1 MAFYYF
7 LSKDGEDIICLD
19 AERDISVT
27 RNNTAST
34 SSIMS
39 GAVKTDGFEI
49 GNRVIT
55 INGVLTYSKSPR
67 QKIDGNPTP
76 LSFQRLLDELIK
88 SKQRFTL
95 FSNKRGDQLFDDI
108 DDCIILNHS
117 VQSRDL
123 NSITASI
130 TIQEQFVTDA
140 ARTTTIPPKLSSEVE
155 AGLSKESDQGS
166 GTSTE
171 TSEEDTANYTGL
183 KRLGLSVAD
192 VLSGNT
198 SGAE

>member
-1 MAFYYF
+1 MAFYYL
-7 LSKDGEDIICLD
+7 LSKDGDNIICLD
-19 AERDISVT
+19 AENNISVS

-49 GNRVIT
+49 GNRVVT

-76 LSFQRLLDELIK
+76 LSFQRLLDELVK

-95 FSNKRGDQLFDDI
+95 FSNKRGEQLFDDI
-108 DDCIILNHS
+108 DDCIILSHS

-123 NSITASI
+123 NSISASI

-140 ARTTTIPPKLSSEVE
+140 ATVVPNAVISAKHP
-155 AGLSKESDQGS
+155 GLTQESDQGS

-171 TSEEDTANYTGL
+171 VEASDYINNTRSEFNQTRA
-183 KRLGLSVAD
+183 K
-192 VLSGNT
+192 
-198 SGAE
+198 

>member
-49 GNRVIT
+49 GNRVVT

-76 LSFQRLLDELIK
+76 LSFQRLIDELVK

-95 FSNKRGDQLFDDI
+95 FSNKRGEQLFDDI
-108 DDCIILNHS
+108 DDCIIVSHS

-123 NSITASI
+123 NSISASI

-171 TSEEDTANYTGL
+171 TSEEDTKNYT
-183 KRLGLSVAD
+183 LGAKILNEGGD
-192 VLSGNT
+192 LFSGFT
-198 SGAE
+198 GGE